1 MWSCR
6 VPPEILSNATAAAL
20 VCAAAPGD
28 QSTCA
33 AICPNADLSGIGV
46 RSAFYVQSSLN
57 TLLVIFSRRD
67 SVPSTWAATLLTGA
81 LVIAAMVQK
90 MNQSITLHHAVL
102 TLNFATLSC
111 ISSLAVAPTLSIW
124 RLTPREYYAKRLA
137 RDILD
142 DDEDH
147 QDRMITDAVDT
158 MTGRHRKRI
167 ERAQSRQRLIL
178 AIAILTQVVLQW
190 AWGIW
195 LFVSPVYSQTNCS
208 GETGLI
214 FFLHRFTAEYIN
226 SNMVVWVVWL
236 LFSLGITMFMTIV
249 LALTSPSRARPWTA
263 RSSPASTIGTR
274 VSSISGSVAPPPLC
288 HQLFSNAVQAIP
300 VLKHQARHFVF
311 WYNIVSVFLW
321 AMYIA
326 ASELQIQ
333 ANCIFDGEN
342 SLTSFGQITAL
353 LLSLAPLWS
362 LTEALY
368 KWPETQRKVARR
380 HRRELQRA
388 LQAAPSISSQVAL
401 SDDHDHDHDAG
412 KNTQVTVT
420 VVAAPA
426 SESAAPMST
435 LRPRAVHTHTHGGS
449 RSRSRLPTPS
459 HARLLSLDHIYLPR
473 SSTEE
478 WNELATFHP

>member
-1 MWSCR
+1 MWSCGLS
-6 VPPEILSNATAAAL
+6 PDILSNATASAL

-28 QSTCA
+28 KSACA

-46 RSAFYVQSSLN
+46 RSAFYIQSSLN

-147 QDRMITDAVDT
+147 EERMITDAVDI

-167 ERAQSRQRLIL
+167 IRAQSRQRLIL
-178 AIAILTQVVLQW
+178 AIAILTQVFLQW

-195 LFVSPVYSQTNCS
+195 LLVSPVYSQTNCS

-214 FFLHRFTAEYIN
+214 FFLHRFTAKYIN

-236 LFSLGITMFMTIV
+236 LFSLGTTMFMMIV

-263 RSSPASTIGTR
+263 RSSPASTIGTC
-274 VSSISGSVAPPPLC
+274 VDSISGSSAPPPLFQ
-288 HQLFSNAVQAIP
+288 QLFSNAVQAIP
-300 VLKHQARHFVF
+300 VLRAQASHFVF
-311 WYNIVSVFLW
+311 WYNIASVCLW

-326 ASELQIQ
+326 ASELQIK

-362 LTEALY
+362 LTVALY
-368 KWPETQRKVARR
+368 KWPEMQRKVARR
-380 HRRELQRA
+380 RRRELQRA
-388 LQAAPSISSQVAL
+388 LQTAPSISSQVQL
-401 SDDHDHDHDAG
+401 SDDRDGDLDG
-412 KNTQVTVT
+412 DKSTQVIVT

-426 SESAAPMST
+426 YDRAAPMSAP
-435 LRPRAVHTHTHGGS
+435 RPRAVHAHT
-449 RSRSRLPTPS
+449 P
-459 HARLLSLDHIYLPR
+459 ACSL
-473 SSTEE
+473 
-478 WNELATFHP
+478 